1 MCRRYRPSC
10 CRSVRVRSRPSFGRP
25 GIVPNTRG
33 SSVPVLDGKGRVRHD
48 GGVTPVPG
56 LYLMSAT
63 FLRRRRST
71 FIDGA
76 GDDARELSAH
86 LVDYLD
92 GSANVP

>member
-1 MCRRYRPSC
+1 
-10 CRSVRVRSRPSFGRP
+10 
-25 GIVPNTRG
+25 
-33 SSVPVLDGKGRVRHD
+33 
-48 GGVTPVPG
+48 
-56 LYLMSAT
+56 MSAT

-92 GSANVP
+92 KTANVP